1 MACPSGHP
9 TWPYSL
15 LIFVESSLELMENFS
30 RDRAEVSQSLHF
42 ALGSQMPPQ
51 IAEIEEDT
59 LDGWGGVHLI
69 LLPFNTGIFFFQC

>member
-42 ALGSQMPPQ
+42 ALGSHSLPCNPEHVL
-51 IAEIEEDT
+51 IC
-59 LDGWGGVHLI
+59 HL
-69 LLPFNTGIFFFQC
+69 LEGMKSFPMKTVKH